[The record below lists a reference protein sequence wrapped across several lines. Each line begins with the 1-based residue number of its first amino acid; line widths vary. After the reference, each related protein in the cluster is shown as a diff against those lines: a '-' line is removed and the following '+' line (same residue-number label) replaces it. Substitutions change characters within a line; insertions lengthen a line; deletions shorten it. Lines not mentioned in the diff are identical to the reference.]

1 MTRAFLLNA
10 TLAFFAQLTTF
21 AERLAAQSQS
31 VLRKSESL
39 LALSVPPEVRFA
51 NTAEPFIFTS
61 WNKTSPVGFL

>member
-39 LALSVPPEVRFA
+39 LALSAPPKVRF
-51 NTAEPFIFTS
+51 TAPPSLIPTS
-61 WNKTSPVGFL
+61 WNRNSSAGFL